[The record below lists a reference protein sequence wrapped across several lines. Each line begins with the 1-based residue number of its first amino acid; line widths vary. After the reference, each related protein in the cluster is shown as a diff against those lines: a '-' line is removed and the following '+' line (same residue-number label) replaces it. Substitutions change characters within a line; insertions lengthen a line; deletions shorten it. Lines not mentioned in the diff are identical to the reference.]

1 MVVWRPSAWG
11 QDDGR
16 SRRAASYAQVM
27 NNKSMLLSSKLHPCP
42 TAPSHGPAALDCWA
56 LEINAPAGCSLVLV
70 SRRQERAVH

>member
-1 MVVWRPSAWG
+1 MVVWKPSVWG

-42 TAPSHGPAALDCWA
+42 TAPSRGPAALDC
-56 LEINAPAGCSLVLV
+56 
-70 SRRQERAVH
+70 